1 VDEDQDTEG
10 DDVNDAEEID
20 AGDSL
25 EETEFVEGM
34 NLSVNIIKEF
44 VEHLQHCQDIHMSN
58 FSSYLNL
65 IIFCSSSLTELNLL
79 CTPEIFYA
87 HNTCFLTIH

>member
-1 VDEDQDTEG
+1 MDEDQDTEG

-34 NLSVNIIKEF
+34 DLSINTRKEL
-44 VEHLQHCQDIHMSN
+44 V
-58 FSSYLNL
+58 
-65 IIFCSSSLTELNLL
+65 
-79 CTPEIFYA
+79 
-87 HNTCFLTIH
+87 